1 VHHGRS
7 NQFSLL
13 HHDKKIVLL
22 PTSPEPIVLDDVARA
37 AKAKSENNKIIKSV
51 ANKKDEI

>member
-1 VHHGRS
+1 VDVSLVAMSPSDCVHHGRS

-22 PTSPEPIVLDDVARA
+22 PISPEAIVRDDIVRA
-37 AKAKSENNKIIKSV
+37 AKS
-51 ANKKDEI
+51 